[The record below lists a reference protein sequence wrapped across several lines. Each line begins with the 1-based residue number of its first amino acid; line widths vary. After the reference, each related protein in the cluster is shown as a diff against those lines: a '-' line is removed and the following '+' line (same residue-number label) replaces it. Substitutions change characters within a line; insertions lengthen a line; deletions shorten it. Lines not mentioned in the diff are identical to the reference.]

1 MSDSD
6 DIDLGGE
13 DSAASE
19 GAPKKKPSG
28 LAALLPNLL
37 KFVAIGLGAI
47 IFIITVVVIT
57 VRIIGTGGKSQ
68 TVVTDPSSPYIR
80 NRPEY
85 SMFTAIGIV
94 RTRTRDANPSAVV
107 VDMVIGYNLNDSAA
121 ATELTSRLYQLRDFV
136 RSYFNS
142 KYAQDLQPENEAQ
155 IKQEIIEYLNN
166 RVLDI
171 AKVRMILFNQLDVM
185 EM

>member
-1 MSDSD
+1 MSDGD

-13 DSAASE
+13 ESTGSE
-19 GAPKKKPSG
+19 GSAKKKPSG
-28 LAALLPNLL
+28 LAGLLPNLL

-57 VRIIGTGGKSQ
+57 VRIIGSGGKSQ
-68 TVVTDPSSPYIR
+68 TVVTDPNSPYMGK
-80 NRPEY
+80 RPDY
-85 SMFTAIGIV
+85 SMFTSIGIV
-94 RTRTRDANPSAVV
+94 RTRTRDVTPSAVV

-136 RSYFNS
+136 RSYFNG
-142 KYAQDLQPENEAQ
+142 KYAQELQPENEAQ